1 MKNKNQEEQ
10 IETQGGKNNW
20 VRHVTLIASVN
31 ESCNISTSSVWFI
44 EHLLCARS
52 HFFFVHM
59 ANPYYRPAGQV
70 VFFHWIVDETA

>member
-52 HFFFVHM
+52 HFFFL
-59 ANPYYRPAGQV
+59 YIRLILITDLQV
-70 VFFHWIVDETA
+70 RWYFSIG